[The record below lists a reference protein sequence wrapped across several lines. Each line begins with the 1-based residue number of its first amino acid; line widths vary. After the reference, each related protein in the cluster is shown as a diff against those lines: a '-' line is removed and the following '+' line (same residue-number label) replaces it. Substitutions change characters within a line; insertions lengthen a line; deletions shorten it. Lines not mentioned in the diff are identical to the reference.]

1 MNPSLAVVTLNG
13 ILVSLLQ
20 IPHGYDVDF
29 FCLNSIVPTWWGW
42 NDILVYIGSSSRF
55 LASWTQV
62 SCSWV
67 VACRCNYLCRCSV
80 CRLIRTARSIK
91 EWVVIK
97 DQVQVVGAIHQS
109 GQVRV
114 AQAIR
119 CWREK
124 LLNLHCQQQVT
135 LWMTVLPIINE
146 LRALCSNCLSQFH
159 QRMHRSVAIAF
170 AAYIFYAC

>member
-67 VACRCNYLCRCSV
+67 VACRCNYLCWCSV
-80 CRLIRTARSIK
+80 CRLEPNTHSA
-91 EWVVIK
+91 V
-97 DQVQVVGAIHQS
+97 
-109 GQVRV
+109 
-114 AQAIR
+114 
-119 CWREK
+119 
-124 LLNLHCQQQVT
+124 
-135 LWMTVLPIINE
+135 
-146 LRALCSNCLSQFH
+146 H
-159 QRMHRSVAIAF
+159 QRMSCYQRSGTGGWGYTSVRAGTRCSSNSVLARETTQSTLSTTGNIVDDCATDH
-170 AAYIFYAC
+170 